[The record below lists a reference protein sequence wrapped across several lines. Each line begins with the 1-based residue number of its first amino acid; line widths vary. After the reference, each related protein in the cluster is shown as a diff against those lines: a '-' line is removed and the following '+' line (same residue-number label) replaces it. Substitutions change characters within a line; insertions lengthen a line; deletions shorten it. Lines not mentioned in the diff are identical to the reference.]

1 MENPEYIG
9 KFQDIIPD
17 NKAETMENRDKAGSL

>member
-1 MENPEYIG
+1 MENPEDMG

-17 NKAETMENRDKAGSL
+17 NKAKTTENRDKAGSL